1 MRVPRPFEPD
11 PEEIEQPQGKE
22 YKKHVEREEKPL
34 ADENQQQSEDFHGGN
49 ESTESLP
56 DSPNEVS
63 RSNKKN
69 NRTTIASNLR
79 AAMNLVRATVNKVL
93 TGNKVSSQTVV
104 VQAKIRILMTNKV
117 AKIIIS
123 KSSESQQSQSQQ
135 SGSNESDN
143 GSSTTI
149 RVSNRIPKQTRFK

>member
-49 ESTESLP
+49 EALSRYPTVLTK
-56 DSPNEVS
+56 VS

-79 AAMNLVRATVNKVL
+79 
-93 TGNKVSSQTVV
+93 
-104 VQAKIRILMTNKV
+104 
-117 AKIIIS
+117 
-123 KSSESQQSQSQQ
+123 
-135 SGSNESDN
+135 
-143 GSSTTI
+143 TTM
-149 RVSNRIPKQTRFK
+149 